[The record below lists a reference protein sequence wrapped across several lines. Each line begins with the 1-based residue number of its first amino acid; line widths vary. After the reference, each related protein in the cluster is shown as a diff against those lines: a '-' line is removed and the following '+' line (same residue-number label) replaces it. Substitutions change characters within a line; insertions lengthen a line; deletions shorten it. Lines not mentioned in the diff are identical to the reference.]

1 MAELSTLAR
10 PYAKAA
16 FEHARD
22 HQAIAA
28 WSEALGVAAQVAEQP
43 KVREFLS
50 EPGRSAAELADG
62 VVALLG
68 DKVTPAVANFIH
80 VLAEQKRL
88 RLLPFVA
95 VLFAAMKEAYER
107 SVDVEV
113 TSAFPLSSEVEAKL
127 AQSLAARLN
136 REVRLQSSVDSS
148 LIGGVVIRA
157 GDTVIDASMRRRL
170 AKLAEA
176 IQS

>member
-16 FEHARD
+16 FEYARD
-22 HQAIAA
+22 PPAVAQWFGAQRAA
-28 WSEALGVAAQVAEQP
+28 GQVAEQP
-43 KVREFLS
+43 KVRLFLS

-62 VVALLG
+62 IVALVG
-68 DKVTPAVANFIH
+68 DAVTPPVANFIH

-88 RLLPFVA
+88 ALLPFVA
-95 VLFAAMKEAYER
+95 TLFGDMKEAAER

-113 TSAFPLSSEVEAKL
+113 TSAFPLSSEMEGRL

-136 REVRLQSSVDSS
+136 LQVRLQSSVDSS

-157 GDTVIDASMRRRL
+157 GDTVIDASVRRRL